1 VDERSEDLRG
11 EGSSS
16 HHSRLPSQSQSITT
30 VSLKLENVKKIFE
43 SRSASAKKMEVVA
56 LDGVSFEVKRG
67 EFVSIVGPSGSGKS
81 TLLNL
86 IGALDRPTSG
96 KVFINGQ
103 DIFLLDDTRLSDVR
117 NRLIGFIFQSYNLVN
132 RMSVQENVEFPA
144 VFSERPSSSSSS
156 TSDSHTRALKLLK
169 MLGIEDKAKQKPA
182 DLSGGEQQ
190 RVAIARALINDPA
203 LVLADEPTGNLD
215 SKTGREVFELL
226 KMLSDSFGTTIV
238 MVTHNLELAGMTDRS
253 FYISDGRIE
262 KEIMHKATSEK
273 EARSATTNDANKD
286 ITSQE
291 KGR

>member
-1 VDERSEDLRG
+1 VDERSEDFRG
-11 EGSSS
+11 EGGSS
-16 HHSRLPSQSQSITT
+16 HHSRLTAQSQSITT
-30 VSLKLENVKKIFE
+30 VALKLEHVKKIFE

-56 LDGVSFEVKRG
+56 LDGVSFEIKRG

-117 NRLIGFIFQSYNLVN
+117 NHLIGFIFQSYNLVS
-132 RMSVQENVEFPA
+132 RMSVQENVVFPA
-144 VFSERPSSSSSS
+144 VFSERPSSS
-156 TSDSHTRALKLLK
+156 DSHTRALKLLE
-169 MLGIEDKAKQKPA
+169 MLGIKDKAKQKPA

-262 KEIMHKATSEK
+262 KEIMHKTASEK
-273 EARSATTNDANKD
+273 EARSATTTDDANKD

-291 KGR
+291 KSR